1 MFLIDCPYCGAR
13 DQAEFAYGGEAHV
26 ARPTD
31 PEALDDEAWARFVFF
46 RDNPKGL
53 FRERW
58 NHAAGCRRWF
68 NVLRST
74 ASDRIHAV
82 YRIGEP
88 APAPAVAGE
97 DAPRTPAGEV
107 VGSGND
113 AVKLVAEPALTA
125 PDEPLEPDTTPR
137 MSPATGEEGAR

>member
-1 MFLIDCPYCGAR
+1 MFLIDCPYCGTR

-46 RDNPKGL
+46 RDNPKGA
-53 FRERW
+53 FAERW

-68 NVLRST
+68 NVVRST
-74 ASDRIHAV
+74 ASDRILAV
-82 YRIGEP
+82 YRMGEP
-88 APAPAVAGE
+88 RPEVDGADAVPA
-97 DAPRTPAGEV
+97 TPAGEV

-113 AVKLVAEPALTA
+113 AVKLVA
-125 PDEPLEPDTTPR
+125 
-137 MSPATGEEGAR
+137 GEAARAGESA